1 MLNFTVFWLFLPNFA
16 TVKNPLFKLHDDMME
31 TCKRLLWLITVVMV
45 IFPSCGDKNDEPDA
59 LYNYYMLIQSEVE
72 LELSNNAE
80 EEGTLVG
87 GQVSVISRTV
97 SRMRNVMA
105 QYDSNQN
112 STDIEAALLTA
123 CDSIYREYASAYVQY
138 SGQTLCYVQIN
149 RRKLVDGKSQ
159 EGTTL
164 KTYYFRALKG
174 VDPDGSSDPTPP
186 EFSLNKPD
194 ALEAVDLGLSVMWA
208 NCNLGAQSPEEYGGY
223 FGWGDPTG
231 MLWDGD
237 GIYRQAGAFVWNTD
251 NYGGMNPPTEIGGTM
266 LDVVTTHWGNSW
278 HTPSALEAR
287 ELRTQCEWKLCSQD
301 GRNWYEVIGP
311 NGNSIIIPLAGIYG
325 ILPKKGS
332 SLLMEGP
339 LHTNFIG
346 FYWTSSICNTP
357 GTSATRSYAV
367 HQGVATAWA
376 FIFGSYHEEWQGV
389 SWFNDHLRAF
399 HMPIRPV
406 YTKPEDIQPN

>member
-1 MLNFTVFWLFLPNFA
+1 
-16 TVKNPLFKLHDDMME
+16 ME
-31 TCKRLLWLITVVMV
+31 TCKRMFWLITVVMV

-174 VDPDGSSDPTPP
+174 LDPDGTSDPTPP

-231 MLWDGD
+231 ELWDGN
-237 GIYRQAGAFVWNTD
+237 GIYKQAGAFVWNTD
-251 NYGGMNPPTEIGGTM
+251 NFGGMNPPTEIGGTS
-266 LDVVTTHWGNSW
+266 LDVVTAHWGNNW
-278 HTPSALEAR
+278 RTPNGYEAY
-287 ELRTQCEWKLCSQD
+287 ELSHRCEWKLRSQD

-311 NGNSIIIPLAGIYG
+311 NGNSIIIPLAGVYG
-325 ILPKKGS
+325 IIPRKGT

-339 LHTNFIG
+339 LHTNSSG
-346 FYWTSSICNTP
+346 WYWTSTICDSP
-357 GTSATRSYAV
+357 GTSATRGYAV
-367 HQGVATAWA
+367 
-376 FIFGSYHEEWQGV
+376 SQGV
-389 SWFNDHLRAF
+389 STAWMFVCASKRGDLTGLNILNDHLRAF
-399 HMPIRPV
+399 HMSIRPV
-406 YTKPEDIQPN
+406 YMKPEDVQPN

>member
-1 MLNFTVFWLFLPNFA
+1 
-16 TVKNPLFKLHDDMME
+16 ME
-31 TCKRLLWLITVVMV
+31 TCKRMFWLITVVMV

-174 VDPDGSSDPTPP
+174 LDPDGSSDPTPP

-231 MLWDGD
+231 ELWDGN
-237 GIYRQAGAFVWNTD
+237 GIYKQAGAFVWNTD
-251 NYGGMNPPTEIGGTM
+251 NFGGMNPPTEIGGTS
-266 LDVVTTHWGNSW
+266 LDVVTAHWGNNW
-278 HTPSALEAR
+278 RTPNGYEAY
-287 ELRTQCEWKLCSQD
+287 ELSSRCEWKLRSQD

-311 NGNSIIIPLAGIYG
+311 NGNSIIIPLAGVYG
-325 ILPKKGS
+325 IIPRKGT

-339 LHTNFIG
+339 LHTNSSG
-346 FYWTSSICNTP
+346 WYWTSTICDSP
-357 GTSATRSYAV
+357 GTSATRGYAV
-367 HQGVATAWA
+367 
-376 FIFGSYHEEWQGV
+376 SQGV
-389 SWFNDHLRAF
+389 STAWMFVCASKRGDLTGLNILNDHLRAF
-399 HMPIRPV
+399 HMSIRPV
-406 YTKPEDIQPN
+406 YMKPEDVQPN

>member
-1 MLNFTVFWLFLPNFA
+1 M
-16 TVKNPLFKLHDDMME
+16 MME
-31 TCKRLLWLITVVMV
+31 TCKRMFWLITVVMV

-174 VDPDGSSDPTPP
+174 LDPDGTSDPTPP

-231 MLWDGD
+231 ELWDGN
-237 GIYRQAGAFVWNTD
+237 GIYKQAGAFVWNTD
-251 NYGGMNPPTEIGGTM
+251 NFGGMNPPTEIGGTS
-266 LDVVTTHWGNSW
+266 LDVVTAHWGNNW
-278 HTPSALEAR
+278 RTPNGYEAY
-287 ELRTQCEWKLCSQD
+287 ELSHRCEWKLRSQD

-311 NGNSIIIPLAGIYG
+311 NGNSIIIPLAGVYG
-325 ILPKKGS
+325 IIPRKGT

-339 LHTNFIG
+339 LHTNSSG
-346 FYWTSSICNTP
+346 WYWTSTICDSP
-357 GTSATRSYAV
+357 GTSATRGYAV
-367 HQGVATAWA
+367 
-376 FIFGSYHEEWQGV
+376 SQGV
-389 SWFNDHLRAF
+389 STAWMFVCASKRGDLTGLNILNDHLRAF
-399 HMPIRPV
+399 HMSIRPV
-406 YTKPEDIQPN
+406 YMKPEDVQPN

>member
-1 MLNFTVFWLFLPNFA
+1 M
-16 TVKNPLFKLHDDMME
+16 MME
-31 TCKRLLWLITVVMV
+31 TCKRMFWLITVVMV

-174 VDPDGSSDPTPP
+174 LDPDGSSDPTPP

-231 MLWDGD
+231 ELWDGN
-237 GIYRQAGAFVWNTD
+237 GIYKQAGAFVWNTD
-251 NYGGMNPPTEIGGTM
+251 NFGGMNPPTEIGGTS
-266 LDVVTTHWGNSW
+266 LDVVTAHWGNNW
-278 HTPSALEAR
+278 RTPNGYEAY
-287 ELRTQCEWKLCSQD
+287 ELSHRCEWKLRSQD

-311 NGNSIIIPLAGIYG
+311 NGNSIIIPLAGVYG
-325 ILPKKGS
+325 IIPRKGT

-339 LHTNFIG
+339 LHTNSSG
-346 FYWTSSICNTP
+346 WYWTSTICDSP
-357 GTSATRSYAV
+357 GTSATRGYAV
-367 HQGVATAWA
+367 
-376 FIFGSYHEEWQGV
+376 SQGV
-389 SWFNDHLRAF
+389 STAWMFVCASKRGDLTGLNILNDHLRAF
-399 HMPIRPV
+399 HMSIRPV
-406 YTKPEDIQPN
+406 YMKPEDVQPN

>member
-1 MLNFTVFWLFLPNFA
+1 M
-16 TVKNPLFKLHDDMME
+16 MME
-31 TCKRLLWLITVVMV
+31 TCKRMFWLITVVMV

-174 VDPDGSSDPTPP
+174 LDLDGSSDPTPP

-231 MLWDGD
+231 ELWDGN
-237 GIYRQAGAFVWNTD
+237 GIYKQAGAFVWNTD
-251 NYGGMNPPTEIGGTM
+251 NFGGMNPPTEIGGTS
-266 LDVVTTHWGNSW
+266 LDVVTAHWGNNW
-278 HTPSALEAR
+278 RTPNGYEAY
-287 ELRTQCEWKLCSQD
+287 ELSSRCEWKLRSQD

-311 NGNSIIIPLAGIYG
+311 NGNSIIIPLAGVYG
-325 ILPKKGS
+325 IIPRKGT

-339 LHTNFIG
+339 LHTNSSG
-346 FYWTSSICNTP
+346 WYWTSTICDSP
-357 GTSATRSYAV
+357 GTSATRGYAV
-367 HQGVATAWA
+367 
-376 FIFGSYHEEWQGV
+376 SQGV
-389 SWFNDHLRAF
+389 STAWMFVCASKRGDLTGLNILNDHLRAF
-399 HMPIRPV
+399 HMSIRPV
-406 YTKPEDIQPN
+406 YMKPEDVQPN

>member
-1 MLNFTVFWLFLPNFA
+1 M
-16 TVKNPLFKLHDDMME
+16 MME
-31 TCKRLLWLITVVMV
+31 TCKRMFWLITVVMV

-174 VDPDGSSDPTPP
+174 LDPDGSSDPTPP

-231 MLWDGD
+231 ELWDGN
-237 GIYRQAGAFVWNTD
+237 GIYKQAGAFVWNTD
-251 NYGGMNPPTEIGGTM
+251 NFGGMNPPTEIGGTS
-266 LDVVTTHWGNSW
+266 LDVVTAHWGNNW
-278 HTPSALEAR
+278 RTPNGYEAY
-287 ELRTQCEWKLCSQD
+287 ELSSRCEWKLRSQD

-311 NGNSIIIPLAGIYG
+311 NGNSIIIPLAGVYG
-325 ILPKKGS
+325 IIPRKGT

-339 LHTNFIG
+339 LHTNSSG
-346 FYWTSSICNTP
+346 WYWTSTICDSP
-357 GTSATRSYAV
+357 GTSATRGYAV
-367 HQGVATAWA
+367 
-376 FIFGSYHEEWQGV
+376 SQGV
-389 SWFNDHLRAF
+389 STAWMFVCASKRGDLTGLNILNDHLRAF
-399 HMPIRPV
+399 HMSIRPV
-406 YTKPEDIQPN
+406 YMKPEDVQPN

>member
-1 MLNFTVFWLFLPNFA
+1 M
-16 TVKNPLFKLHDDMME
+16 MME
-31 TCKRLLWLITVVMV
+31 TCKRMFWLITVVMV

-149 RRKLVDGKSQ
+149 RRKLVNGKSQ

-174 VDPDGSSDPTPP
+174 LDPDGSSDPTPP

-231 MLWDGD
+231 ELWDGN
-237 GIYRQAGAFVWNTD
+237 GIYKQAGAFVWNTD
-251 NYGGMNPPTEIGGTM
+251 NFGGMNPPTEIGGTS
-266 LDVVTTHWGNSW
+266 LDVVTAHWGAGW
-278 HTPSALEAR
+278 HTPSANEAR
-287 ELRTQCEWKLCSQD
+287 ELRLQCEWKRHSQD

-325 ILPKKGS
+325 IKPGKGS

-339 LHTNFIG
+339 LHTNSKG
-346 FYWTSSICNTP
+346 FYWTSTICDTP

-376 FIFGSYHEEWQGV
+376 FIFGSDYEEWQGV

-406 YTKPEDIQPN
+406 YTKPEDIQPNQ

>member
-1 MLNFTVFWLFLPNFA
+1 M
-16 TVKNPLFKLHDDMME
+16 MME
-31 TCKRLLWLITVVMV
+31 TCKRMFWLITVVMV
-45 IFPSCGDKNDEPDA
+45 IFPSCGDKYDEPDA

-174 VDPDGSSDPTPP
+174 LDPDGSSDPTPP

-231 MLWDGD
+231 ELWDGN
-237 GIYRQAGAFVWNTD
+237 GIYKQAGAFVWNTD
-251 NYGGMNPPTEIGGTM
+251 NFGGMNPPTEIGGTS
-266 LDVVTTHWGNSW
+266 LDVVTAHWGNNW
-278 HTPSALEAR
+278 RTPNGYEAY
-287 ELRTQCEWKLCSQD
+287 ELSSRCEWKLRSQD

-311 NGNSIIIPLAGIYG
+311 NGNSIIIPLAGVYG
-325 ILPKKGS
+325 IIPRKGT

-339 LHTNFIG
+339 LHTNSSG
-346 FYWTSSICNTP
+346 WYWTSTICDSP
-357 GTSATRSYAV
+357 GTSATRGYAV
-367 HQGVATAWA
+367 
-376 FIFGSYHEEWQGV
+376 SQGV
-389 SWFNDHLRAF
+389 STAWMFVCASKRGDLTGLNILNDHLRAF
-399 HMPIRPV
+399 HMSIRPV
-406 YTKPEDIQPN
+406 YMKPEDVQPN

>member
-1 MLNFTVFWLFLPNFA
+1 M
-16 TVKNPLFKLHDDMME
+16 MME
-31 TCKRLLWLITVVMV
+31 TCKRMFWLITVVMV

-138 SGQTLCYVQIN
+138 SGQTLCYVEIN

-174 VDPDGSSDPTPP
+174 LDPDGTSDPTPP

-231 MLWDGD
+231 ELWDGN
-237 GIYRQAGAFVWNTD
+237 GIYKQAGAFVWNTD
-251 NYGGMNPPTEIGGTM
+251 NFGGMNPPTEIGGTS
-266 LDVVTTHWGNSW
+266 LDVVTAHWGNNW
-278 HTPSALEAR
+278 RTPNGYEAY
-287 ELRTQCEWKLCSQD
+287 ELSHRCEWKLRSQD

-311 NGNSIIIPLAGIYG
+311 NGNSIIIPLAGVYG
-325 ILPKKGS
+325 IIPRKGT

-339 LHTNFIG
+339 LHTNSSG
-346 FYWTSSICNTP
+346 WYWTSTICDSP
-357 GTSATRSYAV
+357 GTSATRGYAV
-367 HQGVATAWA
+367 
-376 FIFGSYHEEWQGV
+376 SQGV
-389 SWFNDHLRAF
+389 STAWMFVCASKRGDLTGLNILNDHLRAF
-399 HMPIRPV
+399 HMSIRPV
-406 YTKPEDIQPN
+406 YMKPEDVQPN

>member
-1 MLNFTVFWLFLPNFA
+1 M
-16 TVKNPLFKLHDDMME
+16 MME
-31 TCKRLLWLITVVMV
+31 TCKRMFWLITVVMV

-174 VDPDGSSDPTPP
+174 LDPDGSSDPTPP

-231 MLWDGD
+231 ELWDGN
-237 GIYRQAGAFVWNTD
+237 GIYKQAGAFVWNTD
-251 NYGGMNPPTEIGGTM
+251 NFGGMNPPTEIGGTS
-266 LDVVTTHWGNSW
+266 LDVVTAHWGAGW
-278 HTPSALEAR
+278 HTPSGYEAY
-287 ELRTQCEWKLCSQD
+287 ELSSRCEWKLRSQD

-311 NGNSIIIPLAGIYG
+311 NGNSIIIPLAGVYG
-325 ILPKKGS
+325 IIPRKGT

-339 LHTNFIG
+339 LHTNSSG
-346 FYWTSSICNTP
+346 WYWTSTICDSP
-357 GTSATRSYAV
+357 GTSATRGYAV
-367 HQGVATAWA
+367 
-376 FIFGSYHEEWQGV
+376 SQGV
-389 SWFNDHLRAF
+389 STAWMFVCASKRGDLTGLNILNDHLRAF
-399 HMPIRPV
+399 HMSIRPV
-406 YTKPEDIQPN
+406 YMKPEDVQPN

>member
-1 MLNFTVFWLFLPNFA
+1 ML
-16 TVKNPLFKLHDDMME
+16 
-31 TCKRLLWLITVVMV
+31 LLMAIVVMV
-45 IFPSCGDKNDEPDA
+45 ASCGDNSDEPGA
-59 LYNYYMLIQSEVE
+59 VYNYYMLIQSEVE

-138 SGQTLCYVQIN
+138 SGQTLCFVQIN

-174 VDPDGSSDPTPP
+174 LDPDGSSDPTPP

-231 MLWDGD
+231 ELWDGN
-237 GIYRQAGAFVWNTD
+237 GIYKQAGAFVWNTD
-251 NYGGMNPPTEIGGTM
+251 NFGGMNPPTEIGGTS
-266 LDVVTTHWGNSW
+266 LDVVTAHWGNNW
-278 HTPSALEAR
+278 RTPNGYEAY
-287 ELRTQCEWKLCSQD
+287 ELSHRCEWKLRSQD

-311 NGNSIIIPLAGIYG
+311 NGNSIIIPLAGVYG
-325 ILPKKGS
+325 IIPRKGT

-339 LHTNFIG
+339 LHTNSSG
-346 FYWTSSICNTP
+346 WYWTSTICDSP
-357 GTSATRSYAV
+357 GTSATRGYAV
-367 HQGVATAWA
+367 
-376 FIFGSYHEEWQGV
+376 SQGV
-389 SWFNDHLRAF
+389 STAWMFVCASKRGDLTGLNILNDHLRAF
-399 HMPIRPV
+399 HMSIRPV
-406 YTKPEDIQPN
+406 YMKPEDVQPN

>member
-1 MLNFTVFWLFLPNFA
+1 
-16 TVKNPLFKLHDDMME
+16 ME
-31 TCKRLLWLITVVMV
+31 TCKRMFWLITVVMV

-138 SGQTLCYVQIN
+138 SGQTLCYVEIN

-174 VDPDGSSDPTPP
+174 LDPDGTSDPTPP

-231 MLWDGD
+231 ELWDGN
-237 GIYRQAGAFVWNTD
+237 GIYKQAGAFVWNTD
-251 NYGGMNPPTEIGGTM
+251 NFGGMNPPTEIGGT
-266 LDVVTTHWGNSW
+266 
-278 HTPSALEAR
+278 
-287 ELRTQCEWKLCSQD
+287 
-301 GRNWYEVIGP
+301 
-311 NGNSIIIPLAGIYG
+311 
-325 ILPKKGS
+325 
-332 SLLMEGP
+332 
-339 LHTNFIG
+339 TN
-346 FYWTSSICNTP
+346 
-357 GTSATRSYAV
+357 
-367 HQGVATAWA
+367 
-376 FIFGSYHEEWQGV
+376 
-389 SWFNDHLRAF
+389 
-399 HMPIRPV
+399 
-406 YTKPEDIQPN
+406 

>member
-1 MLNFTVFWLFLPNFA
+1 MKRF
-16 TVKNPLFKLHDDMME
+16 KNPIWLVGLIIMMA
-31 TCKRLLWLITVVMV
+31 V
-45 IFPSCGDKNDEPDA
+45 SCESSDEPDA
-59 LYNYYMLIQSEVE
+59 VYNYYMTIQSQVE
-72 LELSNNAE
+72 LELSGNAE

-105 QYDSNQN
+105 QYDADQN

-138 SGQTLCYVQIN
+138 SGQTLCFVQIN
-149 RRKLVDGKSQ
+149 RRKLVDGQ
-159 EGTTL
+159 YQDGTTL
-164 KTYYFRALKG
+164 KTYYFRALKD
-174 VDPDGSSDPTPP
+174 VDPDESGDPSPP

-194 ALEAVDLGLSVMWA
+194 ALEAVDLGLSVLWA

-231 MLWDGD
+231 TLWDGN
-237 GIYRQAGAFVWNTD
+237 GIYRQAGAFVWYTN
-251 NYGGMNPPTEIGGTM
+251 NYGGMTPPTEISGTS
-266 LDVVTTHWGNSW
+266 LDVVTAHWGNSW
-278 HTPSALEAR
+278 RTPNVYEAY
-287 ELRTQCEWKLCSQD
+287 ELSTKCEWKRHSQD

-311 NGNSIIIPLAGIYG
+311 NGKSIIIPLAGLYG
-325 ILPKKGS
+325 IIPRKGY

-339 LHTNFIG
+339 LHTNSLG
-346 FYWTSSICNTP
+346 FYWTSSICDTP
-357 GTSATRSYAV
+357 GTAATRSYAV
-367 HQGVATAWA
+367 HQDVPTAWA

-406 YTKPEDIQPN
+406 YTKPGDIQPNN

>member
-1 MLNFTVFWLFLPNFA
+1 ML
-16 TVKNPLFKLHDDMME
+16 
-31 TCKRLLWLITVVMV
+31 LLMAIVVMV
-45 IFPSCGDKNDEPDA
+45 ASCGDNSDEPGA
-59 LYNYYMLIQSEVE
+59 VYNYYMLIQSEVE

-138 SGQTLCYVQIN
+138 SGQTLCFVQIN

-174 VDPDGSSDPTPP
+174 LDPDGSSDPTPP

-231 MLWDGD
+231 ELWDGN
-237 GIYRQAGAFVWNTD
+237 GIYKQAGAFVWNTD
-251 NYGGMNPPTEIGGTM
+251 NFGGMNPPTEIGGTS
-266 LDVVTTHWGNSW
+266 LDVVTAHWGNNW
-278 HTPSALEAR
+278 RTPNGYEAY
-287 ELRTQCEWKLCSQD
+287 ELSSRCEWKLRSQD

-311 NGNSIIIPLAGIYG
+311 NGNSIIIPLAGVYG
-325 ILPKKGS
+325 IIPRKGT

-339 LHTNFIG
+339 LHTNSSG
-346 FYWTSSICNTP
+346 WYWTSTICDSP
-357 GTSATRSYAV
+357 GTSATRGYAV
-367 HQGVATAWA
+367 
-376 FIFGSYHEEWQGV
+376 SQGV
-389 SWFNDHLRAF
+389 STAWMFVCASKRGDLTGLNILNDHLRAF
-399 HMPIRPV
+399 HMSIRPV
-406 YTKPEDIQPN
+406 YMKPEDVQPN

>member
-1 MLNFTVFWLFLPNFA
+1 MF
-16 TVKNPLFKLHDDMME
+16 
-31 TCKRLLWLITVVMV
+31 WLITVVMV

-138 SGQTLCYVQIN
+138 SGQTLCYVEIN

-174 VDPDGSSDPTPP
+174 LDPDGTSDPTPP

-231 MLWDGD
+231 ELWDGN
-237 GIYRQAGAFVWNTD
+237 GIYKQAGAFVWNTD
-251 NYGGMNPPTEIGGTM
+251 NFGGMNPPTEIGGTS
-266 LDVVTTHWGNSW
+266 LDVVTAHWGNNW
-278 HTPSALEAR
+278 RTPNGYEAY
-287 ELRTQCEWKLCSQD
+287 ELSHRCEWKLRSQD

-311 NGNSIIIPLAGIYG
+311 NGNSIIIPLAGVYG
-325 ILPKKGS
+325 IIPRKGT

-339 LHTNFIG
+339 LHTNSSG
-346 FYWTSSICNTP
+346 WYWTSTICDSP
-357 GTSATRSYAV
+357 GTSATRGYAV
-367 HQGVATAWA
+367 
-376 FIFGSYHEEWQGV
+376 SQGV
-389 SWFNDHLRAF
+389 STAWMFVCASKRGDLTGLNILNDHLRAF
-399 HMPIRPV
+399 HMSIRPV
-406 YTKPEDIQPN
+406 YMKPEDVQPN

>member
-1 MLNFTVFWLFLPNFA
+1 MTTFSML
-16 TVKNPLFKLHDDMME
+16 
-31 TCKRLLWLITVVMV
+31 LLMAIVVMV
-45 IFPSCGDKNDEPDA
+45 ASCGDNSDEPGA
-59 LYNYYMLIQSEVE
+59 VYNYYMLIQSEVE

-174 VDPDGSSDPTPP
+174 LDPDGSSDPTPP

-231 MLWDGD
+231 ELWDGN
-237 GIYRQAGAFVWNTD
+237 GIYKQAGAFVWNTD
-251 NYGGMNPPTEIGGTM
+251 NFGGMNPPTEIGGTS
-266 LDVVTTHWGNSW
+266 LDVVTAHWGNNW
-278 HTPSALEAR
+278 RTPNGYEAY
-287 ELRTQCEWKLCSQD
+287 ELSSRCEWKLRSQD

-311 NGNSIIIPLAGIYG
+311 NGNSIIIPLAGVYG
-325 ILPKKGS
+325 IIPRKGT

-339 LHTNFIG
+339 LHTNSSG
-346 FYWTSSICNTP
+346 WYWTSTICDSP
-357 GTSATRSYAV
+357 GTSATRGYAV
-367 HQGVATAWA
+367 
-376 FIFGSYHEEWQGV
+376 SQGV
-389 SWFNDHLRAF
+389 STAWMFVCASKRGDLTGLNILNDHLRAF
-399 HMPIRPV
+399 HMSIRPV
-406 YTKPEDIQPN
+406 YMKPEDVQPN

>member
-1 MLNFTVFWLFLPNFA
+1 
-16 TVKNPLFKLHDDMME
+16 ME
-31 TCKRLLWLITVVMV
+31 TCKRMFWLITVVMV

-174 VDPDGSSDPTPP
+174 LDLDGSSDPTPP

-231 MLWDGD
+231 ELWDGN
-237 GIYRQAGAFVWNTD
+237 GIYKQAGAFVWNTD
-251 NYGGMNPPTEIGGTM
+251 NFGGMNPPTEIGGTS
-266 LDVVTTHWGNSW
+266 LDVVTAHWGNNW
-278 HTPSALEAR
+278 RTPNGYEAY
-287 ELRTQCEWKLCSQD
+287 ELSSRCEWKLRSQD

-311 NGNSIIIPLAGIYG
+311 NGNSIIIPLAGVYG
-325 ILPKKGS
+325 IIPRKGT

-339 LHTNFIG
+339 LHTNSSG
-346 FYWTSSICNTP
+346 WYWTSTICDSP
-357 GTSATRSYAV
+357 GTSATRGYAV
-367 HQGVATAWA
+367 
-376 FIFGSYHEEWQGV
+376 SQGV
-389 SWFNDHLRAF
+389 STAWMFVCASKRGDLTGLNILNDHLRAF
-399 HMPIRPV
+399 HMSIRPV
-406 YTKPEDIQPN
+406 YMKPEDVQPN

>member
-1 MLNFTVFWLFLPNFA
+1 MRNLMTTFSLLLLMVTVL
-16 TVKNPLFKLHDDMME
+16 
-31 TCKRLLWLITVVMV
+31 MV
-45 IFPSCGDKNDEPDA
+45 ASCGDNSDEPGA
-59 LYNYYMLIQSEVE
+59 VYNYYMLIQSEVE
-72 LELSNNAE
+72 LELSDNAE
-80 EEGTLVG
+80 EDGTLVG
-87 GQVSVISRTV
+87 GQMSVISRTV

-174 VDPDGSSDPTPP
+174 LDPDGSSDPTPP

-231 MLWDGD
+231 ELWDGN
-237 GIYRQAGAFVWNTD
+237 GIYKQAGAFVWNTD
-251 NYGGMNPPTEIGGTM
+251 NFGGMNPPTEIGGTS
-266 LDVVTTHWGNSW
+266 LDVVTAHWGNNW
-278 HTPSALEAR
+278 RTPNGYEAY
-287 ELRTQCEWKLCSQD
+287 ELSHRCEWKLRSQD

-325 ILPKKGS
+325 ILPRKGA

-339 LHTNFIG
+339 LHTNSSG
-346 FYWTSSICNTP
+346 WYWTSTICDTP
-357 GTSATRSYAV
+357 GTSATRGYAV
-367 HQGVATAWA
+367 HQGVATAWMFVCA
-376 FIFGSYHEEWQGV
+376 SERGDLTGLNIL
-389 SWFNDHLRAF
+389 NDHLRAF
-399 HMPIRPV
+399 HMSIRPV
-406 YTKPEDIQPN
+406 YTKPEDVQPN

>member
-1 MLNFTVFWLFLPNFA
+1 M
-16 TVKNPLFKLHDDMME
+16 MME
-31 TCKRLLWLITVVMV
+31 TCKRMFWLITVVMV

-174 VDPDGSSDPTPP
+174 LDPDGTSDPTPP

-231 MLWDGD
+231 ELWDGN
-237 GIYRQAGAFVWNTD
+237 GIYKQAGAFVWNTD
-251 NYGGMNPPTEIGGTM
+251 NFGGMNPPTEIGGTS
-266 LDVVTTHWGNSW
+266 LDVVTAHWGNNW
-278 HTPSALEAR
+278 RTPNGYEAY
-287 ELRTQCEWKLCSQD
+287 ELSHRCEWKLRSQD

-311 NGNSIIIPLAGIYG
+311 NGNSIIIPLAGVYG
-325 ILPKKGS
+325 IIPRKGT

-339 LHTNFIG
+339 LHTNSSG
-346 FYWTSSICNTP
+346 WYWTSTICDTP
-357 GTSATRSYAV
+357 GNATTRGYSV
-367 HQGVATAWA
+367 SRDVATAWM
-376 FIFGSYHEEWQGV
+376 FICASSRGDLTGLNM
-389 SWFNDHLRAF
+389 FNEHLRAF
-399 HMPIRPV
+399 HMSIRPA
-406 YTKPEDIQPN
+406 YTKPEDIQPNQ